1 MATVTSAQLQQLAND
16 FAKGRINPSYGPS
29 FTFTI
34 AADPSQPQYNTGSD
48 ILDSTSA
55 NQIAGDLGASVQYQS
70 LAAMWAPEQGT
81 GFPNAPYLVWSDGS
95 SILAAYIAQ
104 VGGGGAEVIAE
115 NLQGAG
121 INVQLAPSQVVT
133 QASGAQNPP
142 GTVFFMP
149 ILTPGQTI
157 GSPSIAQQTSIAAQG
172 GGIITPTGSLALN
185 TQGQVVS
192 NSTAVNGTQQNNGT
206 SVVNTTPPNQ
216 QTNATNTSQTNTSQ
230 TNGSSGVETFSLI
243 SGEPTIAIGNYDI
256 GVYTGLAALALVGLL
271 FLGGS
276 HERGGR

>member
-1 MATVTSAQLQQLAND
+1 
-16 FAKGRINPSYGPS
+16 
-29 FTFTI
+29 
-34 AADPSQPQYNTGSD
+34 
-48 ILDSTSA
+48 
-55 NQIAGDLGASVQYQS
+55 
-70 LAAMWAPEQGT
+70 
-81 GFPNAPYLVWSDGS
+81 
-95 SILAAYIAQ
+95 
-104 VGGGGAEVIAE
+104 
-115 NLQGAG
+115 
-121 INVQLAPSQVVT
+121 
-133 QASGAQNPP
+133 
-142 GTVFFMP
+142 MP

-206 SVVNTTPPNQ
+206 SVVNTTPPKQ